1 MEKEVANPCSNEEA
15 LMAEIAVLQTRNREL
30 EEEKRLLE
38 LKYAALSARFF
49 GKSSEVLDSRQQ
61 ELLLGELTAMPEE
74 DAGAETTEEKASVP
88 RRSSK
93 RKPRLPDDLPT
104 EDVVL
109 IPNEVREAPEA
120 YRCIGQEV
128 TRELDVI
135 LPKYFCRRY
144 IRPKFVPIGDR
155 SAVPMIAPLPR
166 RLVPGGYLSAGLGT
180 DICVK
185 KFVDHLPLYRQEQIL
200 KSRFDIDLSRK
211 TMCDWLGQIAWWL
224 KPIYNHIRELLR
236 SKGYLQIDETP
247 INYCG
252 GKGRAGGQGYL
263 WVYLAPGEGVL
274 YEWHTSRATACLNDM
289 LEGFGGVIQ
298 CDGYGAY
305 KRYARLRRNA
315 IADGKELP
323 KIELAACWAHARR
336 KFYDAMSECPVEAGW
351 ILGQIQHLY
360 RIESRLRKV
369 RAGADLRDAVRAS
382 ESRMIV
388 ERLGKV
394 LRVKTPNHRPKSL
407 MGEAIAYTRSL
418 WDELSLYLGDG
429 RVEIDNNLVENAVR
443 PSALGKKNWLFF
455 GSANAGER
463 AAIIYTLLENCKRL
477 GINPQEY
484 LRDALTQLPQL
495 DDIRQAGE
503 LTPAKWAEARHTR
516 RT

>member
-1 MEKEVANPCSNEEA
+1 MEAETVNACSNDEA
-15 LMAEIAVLQTRNREL
+15 LIAALRARNQVLEG
-30 EEEKRLLE
+30 EKRILE
-38 LKYAALSARFF
+38 LKYAALCARFF
-49 GKSSEVLDSRQQ
+49 GKSSEVLDPRQQ
-61 ELLLGELTAMPEE
+61 ELLLGELTTTPE
-74 DAGAETTEEKASVP
+74 AETDSPVTDEKVSVP
-88 RRSSK
+88 RRRAK
-93 RKPRLPDDLPT
+93 RKPRIPDDLPT

-109 IPNEVREAPEA
+109 IPDEVRERPHA
-120 YRCIGQEV
+120 YRCIGEEI
-128 TRELDVI
+128 TRELDVV

-144 IRPKFVPIGDR
+144 IRQKFVRVNDR
-155 SAVPMIAPLPR
+155 VAVPIIAPLPK

-185 KFVDHLPLYRQEQIL
+185 KFVDHIPLYRQEQIL
-200 KSRFDIDLSRK
+200 KCRFDIDLSRK

-236 SKGYLQIDETP
+236 TKGYLQIDETP
-247 INYCG
+247 IDYCG
-252 GKGRAGGQGYL
+252 GKGRSGGQGYL
-263 WVYLAPGEGVL
+263 WVYMSPDEGVL

-289 LEGFGGVIQ
+289 LEGFGGTIQ
-298 CDGYGAY
+298 CDGYSAY
-305 KRYARLRRNA
+305 KRYARLRRIA

-360 RIESRLRKV
+360 RIESRLRKA

-388 ERLGKV
+388 ERLGKA
-394 LRVKTPNHRPKSL
+394 LFLKTPSHRPKSL

-463 AAIIYTLLENCKRL
+463 AAIFYTLLENCKRL

-484 LRDALTQLPQL
+484 LQDVLTQLPQL
-495 DDIRQAGE
+495 DNIHQAAE
-503 LTPAKWAEARHTR
+503 LTPAKWAKARQTR
-516 RT
+516 RA